1 MTLKEHIE
9 DISNQL
15 KQGAFA
21 NERERTVSH
30 RIVNR
35 LLQALKW
42 PIFTPQI
49 VIDEYSVEGRRVDFA
64 LCNPEST
71 PRVFIEAKKVGNID
85 KGIKQLFEYAFHRG
99 VPIVVLTDGQK
110 WRFYHP
116 AGEGSYEDRM
126 VAEIDLIAQ
135 DSEECSNYLDRYL
148 NYEDVK
154 TGKAAKIIAEDYRI
168 IVSQRKIEERLPE
181 IWGELVQEKNEYLLD
196 IVIEKAKEK
205 VGHEPTEEQVVTFL
219 KSLKREIAPE
229 PKEVLSHSE
238 SDPPSEKSTLSSSKD
253 NSSTKP
259 IQFKRI
265 SVTMSDGE
273 VIERKNG
280 LTTFIEV
287 IEKIGIERVKELNLI
302 RNTIPLISTSKD
314 PTHAQ
319 HQLGEYYIVKRMSTK
334 NKKRILDRIA
344 KELQID
350 LKVEIV
356 DKV

>member
-15 KQGAFA
+15 KRGAFA
-21 NERERTVSH
+21 NEKEKTVSH

-42 PIFTPQI
+42 PIFSPQI

-71 PRVFIEAKKVGNID
+71 PRVFIEAKRIGNID

-135 DSEECSNYLDRYL
+135 DSEECSNCLDRYL
-148 NYEDVK
+148 NYDDVK
-154 TGKAAKIIAEDYRI
+154 TGKAAKIITEDYRI

-181 IWGELVQEKNEYLLD
+181 IWGELVQEKDKNLLHV
-196 IVIEKAKEK
+196 VIEKAQEK
-205 VGHEPTEEQVVTFL
+205 VGHEPTAEQVLTFL
-219 KSLKREIAPE
+219 KSLG
-229 PKEVLSHSE
+229 SE
-238 SDPPSEKSTLSSSKD
+238 TVSERQVVIPDIKSKPSSSRSKSKVQRLRVTIMPDGKIINHYHAKD
-253 NSSTKP
+253 
-259 IQFKRI
+259 
-265 SVTMSDGE
+265 
-273 VIERKNG
+273 
-280 LTTFIEV
+280 TFIEV
-287 IEKIGIERVKELNLI
+287 LELLGLEEVMEVNPQIVRTESFGSQRKDYKLICIQRGKYFINNDNNAFRKKDILERLAGKLGVQLNVELLEK
-302 RNTIPLISTSKD
+302 
-314 PTHAQ
+314 H
-319 HQLGEYYIVKRMSTK
+319 
-334 NKKRILDRIA
+334 
-344 KELQID
+344 
-350 LKVEIV
+350 
-356 DKV
+356 